1 MSDLKILFVED
12 SQEDIKACMSTL
24 NRYRKEKQRAI
35 DIIQVSKYSEARDQ
49 LDNSFDGAIVDL
61 RLDADEEGNDVIKEI
76 RSRYRIPVVVMTGTP
91 QDALS
96 GIPYLGVFTKG
107 ETGYDELFD
116 IFCATYDTGITK
128 ILGGQG
134 YLEQTMDKV
143 FWNSILPHLGEWKKY
158 KEKEK
163 DTEKALLRFV
173 VSHITEIID
182 DDVERYFI
190 QEMYIF
196 PVISNAPKT
205 GSIVKSKVTNQFH
218 IILSPAC
225 DLASHDGSFKTDRI
239 LLCNIHSA
247 DQILTDAVQKQKD
260 VMILETDNDEVRARS
275 VSSTL
280 LRVSRSQKN
289 NPPPVAPY
297 SGVPPITMVLP
308 SGCANNRNGRMMV
321 GLQSNR
327 WRGLLFGSPTVV
339 SAHGLDGFHSNSDP
353 PVYVPAKNR
362 PPCCA
367 IVFHWP

>member
-1 MSDLKILFVED
+1 
-12 SQEDIKACMSTL
+12 
-24 NRYRKEKQRAI
+24 
-35 DIIQVSKYSEARDQ
+35 
-49 LDNSFDGAIVDL
+49 
-61 RLDADEEGNDVIKEI
+61 
-76 RSRYRIPVVVMTGTP
+76 
-91 QDALS
+91 
-96 GIPYLGVFTKG
+96 
-107 ETGYDELFD
+107 
-116 IFCATYDTGITK
+116 
-128 ILGGQG
+128 
-134 YLEQTMDKV
+134 MDKV

-260 VMILETDNDEVRARS
+260 VMILETDNDEVRARKTKS
-275 VSSTL
+275 QNAIMAKLFDKICRNVHTTYFHYLPKTNIFEGGIVNFRIIETYSPEKFNETFHDPSLQISGAFTKDIVARFSSYYA
-280 LRVSRSQKN
+280 RQGQ
-289 NPPPVAPY
+289 PD
-297 SGVPPITMVLP
+297 
-308 SGCANNRNGRMMV
+308 
-321 GLQSNR
+321 
-327 WRGLLFGSPTVV
+327 
-339 SAHGLDGFHSNSDP
+339 LDFDDYNL
-353 PVYVPAKNR
+353 
-362 PPCCA
+362 
-367 IVFHWP
+367 